1 MSKKV
6 ITGRVRASFVNVFR
20 PRKNDLS
27 GKEEYSMMVI
37 VPKSDTK
44 TVSALKDAAKA
55 AADERWG
62 GKPPKGLRMPLRDA
76 DREAADSGEPVQ
88 AHLKD
93 SYFLNVKSNIKPGLV
108 DKNRME
114 VIDPTEFQSGDYCR
128 VSLGAY
134 SYDVNG
140 NRGVSFGLQN
150 VQVLDKGEPLGGRSR
165 AEDEFDDWSDDD
177 GEDDWA
183 A

>member
-20 PRKNDLS
+20 PRKNELS
-27 GKEEYSMMVI
+27 GKEEYSMMII
-37 VPKSDTK
+37 VPKSDKK
-44 TVSALKDAAKA
+44 TVSALMAAAKT

-62 GKPPKGLRMPLRDA
+62 GKPPKGLRLPLRDA
-76 DREAADSGEPVQ
+76 DKEAEESGDPAQ

-93 SYFLNVKSNIKPGLV
+93 SYFMNVKSNNPPGLV
-108 DKNRME
+108 DKARME
-114 VIDPTEFQSGDYCR
+114 VLDSTEFQSGDYCR
-128 VSLGAY
+128 VSLNAF
-134 SYDVNG
+134 SYDING

-150 VQVLDKGEPLGGRSR
+150 VQVLDKGEPLGSRSR
-165 AEDEFDDWSDDD
+165 AEDEFDDWSDDE